1 MKTSNLCMILFTALA
16 IAACSKYNEFPEES
30 SEDPNTGAP
39 GRIYLYRYHDS
50 PYYYDEG
57 CFEPGHRSG
66 HH

>member
-39 GRIYLYRYHDS
+39 DAYTSIATRFPILL
-50 PYYYDEG
+50 
-57 CFEPGHRSG
+57 
-66 HH
+66 